1 MIDKGVYCS
10 MIHGG
15 LNLNFKSGLPHVQSC
30 CLRGNDSHSP
40 VDNSTNL
47 WNQQVLLDLRHKNQQ
62 NIWDDKCSDC
72 QQLEQSNLPSMRTGM
87 NDGLAIAGKT
97 ELSGPARID
106 LVFDISCNL
115 ACRTCGTHSSTF
127 WQKHLK
133 EHGRWAHPIFSP
145 RHSNKVIHSLQQ
157 LDLSNLRQVVFCGG
171 ETMLG
176 QSYWDVAE
184 WLANNVPNAQQQLTV
199 CFQTNGTQSI
209 SAKNINIIEK
219 LHLVKLHISLDGVE
233 EQFEYLRWPASWS
246 QVTQNIFDLR
256 ETSPSNV
263 MFLIEETI
271 SIFNF
276 AYTNRLEQW
285 VNENFTT
292 NREGDQVDHTRHL
305 AHGMFGLHNL
315 TEQYIQSMSGTP
327 YKNLIAPNLPVN
339 PIQIKHMLY
348 QIDQHDQLRGQS
360 FAAVF
365 PEVAEYYKQYI

>member
-1 MIDKGVYCS
+1 MTDLYCS

-15 LNLNFKSGLPHVQSC
+15 LELNFKSLTQTTVQHC
-30 CLRGNDSHSP
+30 CLR
-40 VDNSTNL
+40 STAVQIDINTDF
-47 WNQQVLLDLRHKNQQ
+47 WNNNNFIPLREKNKT
-62 NIWDDKCSDC
+62 NTWDPGCSNC
-72 QQLEQSNLPSMRTGM
+72 QRLEDAGYASMRTGM

-106 LVFDISCNL
+106 LMFDISCNL
-115 ACRTCGTHSSTF
+115 ACRTCGTYSSTF

-133 EHGRWAHPIFSP
+133 EHNLWAHPIFSP
-145 RHSNKVIHSLQQ
+145 RNSHEVIHSLQQ

-171 ETMLG
+171 ETLLG
-176 QSYWDVAE
+176 QEYWDVAN
-184 WLANNVPNAQQQLTV
+184 WLADNVPNAKQQLTV

-209 SAKNINIIEK
+209 LEKNYSIIEK
-219 LHLVKLHISLDGVE
+219 LFLIKLHISLDGVE

-292 NREGDQVDHTRHL
+292 NREGDQVNHTRHL

-327 YKNLIAPNLPVN
+327 YKNLIAPNLLVN

-365 PEVAEYYKQYI
+365 PEVAEFYKQYI